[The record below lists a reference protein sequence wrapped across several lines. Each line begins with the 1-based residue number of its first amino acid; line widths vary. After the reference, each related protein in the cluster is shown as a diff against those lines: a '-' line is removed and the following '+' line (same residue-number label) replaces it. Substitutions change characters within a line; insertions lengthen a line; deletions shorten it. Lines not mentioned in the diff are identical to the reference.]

1 MANGGMAKKGFGESH
16 DVLRFGVNDSVRG
29 DLAPPHPL
37 QATIQSVTAALL
49 LPLRSPPVRFFV
61 KP

>member
-1 MANGGMAKKGFGESH
+1 MANGGMTTKKEFGETH

-37 QATIQSVTAALL
+37 QATLQSVTPS
-49 LPLRSPPVRFFV
+49 LPDPPVRSRHV

>member
-1 MANGGMAKKGFGESH
+1 MANGGMAKKEIGGSH

-37 QATIQSVTAALL
+37 QATIQSVSASL
-49 LPLRSPPVRFFV
+49 LPLRSPRPFV